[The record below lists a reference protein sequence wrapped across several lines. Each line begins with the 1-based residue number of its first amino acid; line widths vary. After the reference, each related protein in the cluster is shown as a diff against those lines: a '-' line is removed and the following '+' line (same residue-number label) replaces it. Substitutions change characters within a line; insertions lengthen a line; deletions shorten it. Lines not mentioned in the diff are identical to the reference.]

1 MVIYLKEKINI
12 KGNILTNIKGNIL
25 MNIKGNIYDDY

>member
-25 MNIKGNIYDDY
+25 MNIKGNIYDEY

>member
-12 KGNILTNIKGNIL
+12 EGNILTNIKGNIL
-25 MNIKGNIYDDY
+25 MNIKGNIYDEY